1 MEGEYIGI
9 KKDTTFPIEVGGNTL
24 INLQKLILYVV
35 EGKSE
40 AEIENAQ
47 KHILKNEYPDEWIEH
62 FAFLSFFIRHIEQVA
77 HSKGLTVMEKLDGLP
92 IQQNS

>member
-1 MEGEYIGI
+1 MAGEYIGI
-9 KKDTTFPIEVGGNTL
+9 KKDTIFPIEVGGNTL

-40 AEIENAQ
+40 DEIKNAQ
-47 KHILKNEYPDEWIEH
+47 EHILKNEYPDEWIEH

-77 HSKGLTVMEKLDGLP
+77 YSKGLTTVEKLEDLP
-92 IQQNS
+92 NQQSS